1 MLHSLWKTQP
11 GGDCASDPESQS
23 DTGSFRGITREHAH
37 GPVHTTRVCALFLE
51 NSNNNLGPFM
61 GWKGLVRER
70 TMRSR
75 LGGKD
80 VREVEAGLPGGL

>member
-1 MLHSLWKTQP
+1 
-11 GGDCASDPESQS
+11 
-23 DTGSFRGITREHAH
+23 
-37 GPVHTTRVCALFLE
+37 
-51 NSNNNLGPFM
+51 M